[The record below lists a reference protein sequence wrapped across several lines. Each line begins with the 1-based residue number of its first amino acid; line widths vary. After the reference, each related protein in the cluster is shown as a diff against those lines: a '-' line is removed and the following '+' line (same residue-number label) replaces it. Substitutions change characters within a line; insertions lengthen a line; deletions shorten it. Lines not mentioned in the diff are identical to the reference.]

1 MLRNGSN
8 GDWVGTFQGHK
19 VLYTFVLAKTYV
31 KDPFEVQCCIAG
43 GSLAVRTQQASIVSC
58 NSFS

>member
-19 VLYTFVLAKTYV
+19 VLYTSLLSETYV
-31 KDPFEVQCCIAG
+31 KHPFEVQCCIAG
-43 GSLAVRTQQASIVSC
+43 GSLAVCTQRASIASC

>member
-19 VLYTFVLAKTYV
+19 VGPGSAMSALGICVEFCVCNV
-31 KDPFEVQCCIAG
+31 G
-43 GSLAVRTQQASIVSC
+43 GSLAVCSEQTSFAGC
-58 NSFS
+58 NSFC